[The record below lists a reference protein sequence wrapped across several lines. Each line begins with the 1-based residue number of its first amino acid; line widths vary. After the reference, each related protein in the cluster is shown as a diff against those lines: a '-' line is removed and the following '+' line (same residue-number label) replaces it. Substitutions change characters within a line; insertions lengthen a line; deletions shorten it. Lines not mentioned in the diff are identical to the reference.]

1 LRNLQTHLRELRE
14 RAEEAL
20 TRPAAF
26 GPDFD
31 PALFLKE
38 EAGAV
43 EAGEDL
49 SRRMREAMLLSGF
62 DPEERNRAGSFM
74 QQNDDVLYEEV
85 GRAYKGQVEI
95 MAIEKA
101 LEKYDWLWDY
111 WWQAVPV
118 DADKYTAYAALYEK
132 GGYFIRILP
141 GAQVELPIQ
150 SCLLQSENESSQRV
164 HNIIIAEEGS
174 RAEIIS
180 GCTTI
185 PQVVTGMHLGISEFF
200 IKKGAFLSFTM
211 IHNWAESFHV
221 RPRSVAILEENATFI
236 NNYLLLKP
244 VRSLQSNPRAILQG
258 KGAKTRFNSII
269 YGQEDSV
276 LDLGSVLELRAE
288 NTRGEAVSR
297 AAADGRSRIMMRGKL
312 VASSNTAQARLEC
325 KGILLS
331 PNTAMA
337 AIPEL
342 EVIGA
347 PRADLS
353 HEASVGP
360 ISREAVEYL
369 MARGLTEEEA
379 ASLLIQ
385 GFMKVGITGLPEIL
399 EKAVDEMT
407 ETISLGGL

>member
-1 LRNLQTHLRELRE
+1 MRSLQTQIRE
-14 RAEEAL
+14 RAKKAL
-20 TRPAAF
+20 TLPAAF

-31 PALFLKE
+31 PALYLKE
-38 EAGAV
+38 ETGT
-43 EAGEDL
+43 GSTDEDL
-49 SRRMREAMLLSGF
+49 SRRMKEAALLSGF
-62 DPEERNRAGSFM
+62 DPEERNRAGSYL
-74 QQNDDVLYEEV
+74 QQNETVLYEQV
-85 GRAYKGQVEI
+85 GRIYQGQVEI

-111 WWQAVPV
+111 WWRAVPV
-118 DADKYTAYAALYEK
+118 DTDKYTAYTELYQK

-141 GAQVELPIQ
+141 GAQLDLPIQ

-174 RAEIIS
+174 RAEVIS

-185 PQVVTGMHLGISEFF
+185 PQVKTGMHLGVSEFF

-211 IHNWAESFHV
+211 VHNWAEEFHV
-221 RPRSVAILEENATFI
+221 RPRSAAILEENATFI

-244 VRSLQSNPRAILQG
+244 VRSLQSNPRAVLQG

-269 YGQEDSV
+269 YGREDSV
-276 LDLGSVLELRAE
+276 LDLGTVLELHAE

-331 PNTAMA
+331 PGTEMA

-342 EVIGA
+342 EVQGA
-347 PRADLS
+347 PRADLT
-353 HEASVGP
+353 HEAAVGP

-379 ASLLIQ
+379 TSLLLQ

>member
-1 LRNLQTHLRELRE
+1 MRNLQAYLKELKE
-14 RAEEAL
+14 RAEKAL
-20 TRPAAF
+20 TVPAAF

-31 PALFLKE
+31 PALYLKE
-38 EAGAV
+38 ETDAAAIDG
-43 EAGEDL
+43 DF
-49 SRRMREAMLLSGF
+49 SRRMKEAMLLSGF
-62 DPEERNRAGSFM
+62 DPEERDRAGSFM
-74 QQNDDVLYEEV
+74 QQNDAVLYEEV
-85 GRAYKGQVEI
+85 ARAYKGQVEI

-111 WWQAVPV
+111 WWRAVPV
-118 DADKYTAYAALYEK
+118 DQDKYTAYAALYQK

-141 GAQVELPIQ
+141 GAQIDQPIQ

-180 GCTTI
+180 GCTTV
-185 PQVVTGMHLGISEFF
+185 PQVETGMHLGISEFYV
-200 IKKGAFLSFTM
+200 KKGAFLSFTM
-211 IHNWAESFHV
+211 IHNWAEEFHV
-221 RPRSVAILEENATFI
+221 RPRSAAIIEDDATFI

-258 KGAKTRFNSII
+258 KGARTRFNSIV
-269 YGQEDSV
+269 YGQEDTV
-276 LDLGSVLELRAE
+276 LDLGTVLELHGE
-288 NTRGEAVSR
+288 NTRGEAISR
-297 AAADGRSRIMMRGKL
+297 AAADGRSRIIMRGKL
-312 VASSNTAQARLEC
+312 VASSNTAQALLEC

-331 PNTAMA
+331 PNTEMA

-342 EVIGA
+342 EVQGA
-347 PRADLS
+347 PRAELS

-369 MARGLTEEEA
+369 MSRGLTEEEA
-379 ASLLIQ
+379 TSLLLQ

-407 ETISLGGL
+407 ETISLGTM